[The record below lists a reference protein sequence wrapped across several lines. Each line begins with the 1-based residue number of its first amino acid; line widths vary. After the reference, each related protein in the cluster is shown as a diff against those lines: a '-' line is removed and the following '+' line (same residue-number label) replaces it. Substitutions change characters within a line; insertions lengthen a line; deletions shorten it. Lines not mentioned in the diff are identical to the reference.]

1 MDIFYEIQDL
11 AGAAEKLADHY
22 GFQYRGNIHHHD
34 IQLNQE
40 VLNLTPQGLMVIS
53 ADAKP
58 WQIDFLNAARQYRR
72 KHGGSETLVRACGI
86 KKNHEPLTIIDATA
100 GYGKDGF
107 VLACAGAKVILVE
120 RHPVMAALLENAL
133 KRFYESPI
141 DSKNIDIQLCF
152 SEAETF
158 LKHHLNDFSSTLPD
172 VIYWDPMHPVRQKSA
187 QVKKD
192 MAFLQRWIEPEI
204 DPESLIALSL
214 PYVKDRVVLKW
225 PRKATPLKLKS
236 NFLYEE
242 KTVRFEI
249 FKSFKDAVLNP

>member
-1 MDIFYEIQDL
+1 MEIFYETDDL
-11 AGAAEKLADHY
+11 AEEVSRLAKCYD
-22 GFQYRGNIHHHD
+22 FDDRGEFIPAILHFTH
-34 IQLNQE
+34 E
-40 VLNLTPQGLMVIS
+40 VLLLTREGLMVCALES
-53 ADAKP
+53 KP
-58 WQIDFLNAARQYRR
+58 LHIDFLSAARQYRR

-107 VLACAGAKVILVE
+107 VLACAGAKVIMVE
-120 RHPVMAALLENAL
+120 RHPVMAALLEDAL
-133 KRFYESPI
+133 KRFYQSPI
-141 DSKNIDIQLCF
+141 DSKNIEIQLCF
-152 SEAETF
+152 SDTETF
-158 LKHHLNDFSSTLPD
+158 LKHHLNDFLPTRPD

-187 QVKKD
+187 KVKKD

-249 FKSFKDAVLNP
+249 FKKI